1 MKILCMNYEYPP
13 IGGGGAAVCQG
24 LAEELV
30 RRGHLVDVVTSGMKG
45 LTKREEV
52 NGVHLHRVKCI
63 RRNAHYATTPEL
75 LTQTRTS
82 YLMAHKLIK
91 NESYAINHTHFIIPT
106 GLSSYFLWLK
116 TKLPYVI
123 TMHGSDVPGYNPDR
137 FHLGHLLVRP
147 LWKKIIENAA
157 CIISPSNY
165 LKDLLLKYVD
175 AKVKIIPNGINLP
188 ELPDNP
194 KQNRI
199 IIVTRMFKR
208 KGVQHFL
215 EAINGL
221 DTDWEICIAGD
232 GPYLPDLK
240 LMAKKIDKKVR
251 FFGFIKGQE
260 LLELYQSA
268 KIFVFPSIQENFP
281 VVLLEGMNANCA
293 VITTTAAG
301 CAEVVQDA
309 GIKVEPGN
317 VEQLRTAI
325 KQLIEDQSEIDRF
338 VELGKKRLNEL
349 SWQTIAKFYEN
360 ILVEHTRLGGVQDL
374 SHLVQQKT
382 TSISSSVG

>member
-1 MKILCMNYEYPP
+1 
-13 IGGGGAAVCQG
+13 
-24 LAEELV
+24 
-30 RRGHLVDVVTSGMKG
+30 
-45 LTKREEV
+45 
-52 NGVHLHRVKCI
+52 
-63 RRNAHYATTPEL
+63 
-75 LTQTRTS
+75 
-82 YLMAHKLIK
+82 
-91 NESYAINHTHFIIPT
+91 
-106 GLSSYFLWLK
+106 
-116 TKLPYVI
+116 
-123 TMHGSDVPGYNPDR
+123 
-137 FHLGHLLVRP
+137 
-147 LWKKIIENAA
+147 
-157 CIISPSNY
+157 
-165 LKDLLLKYVD
+165 
-175 AKVKIIPNGINLP
+175 
-188 ELPDNP
+188 
-194 KQNRI
+194 
-199 IIVTRMFKR
+199 
-208 KGVQHFL
+208 
-215 EAINGL
+215 
-221 DTDWEICIAGD
+221 
-232 GPYLPDLK
+232 
-240 LMAKKIDKKVR
+240 MAKKIDKKVR

-309 GIKVEPGN
+309 GIKVEPGY
-317 VEQLRTAI
+317 VEELRTAI